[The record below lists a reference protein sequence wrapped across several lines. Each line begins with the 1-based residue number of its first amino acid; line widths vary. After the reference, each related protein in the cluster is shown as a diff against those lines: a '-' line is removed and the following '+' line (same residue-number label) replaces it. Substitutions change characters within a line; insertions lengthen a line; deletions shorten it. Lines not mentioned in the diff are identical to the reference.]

1 VAVIRPDVTDD
12 LWYAEFPSMTGP
24 RRTRSSDK
32 TTQPAKPRQDV
43 FMPMSGPG
51 VSSRPVG
58 VSELVRRL
66 GEAES
71 RLQDT
76 ERDRAADAEL
86 IGNLL
91 GEVAE
96 RDRRLKALQTRA
108 VDDEARIRELE
119 DSVARLSVD
128 NGAGDRARD
137 LELALR
143 RTEAVF
149 GELLDRLATAHG
161 ADGDV
166 SELHD
171 LLAVTLGALDL
182 TRTFAAEDARKL
194 EDTRAAMGNA
204 GQREVE
210 RALSVTI
217 DKTEDVLAKSG
228 PVDRSL
234 ARVVDRL
241 REIER
246 REREL
251 GDLRAAL
258 LDEAGALL
266 ADVQQL
272 RDSLGALATTG
283 AGAAR
288 RRPPSKLPT
297 RRR

>member
-1 VAVIRPDVTDD
+1 M
-12 LWYAEFPSMTGP
+12 SGP

-71 RLQDT
+71 RLQES

-91 GEVAE
+91 AEVAE
-96 RDRRLKALQTRA
+96 RDRRLKTMQTRA

-128 NGAGDRARD
+128 SGAGDRARD
-137 LELALR
+137 LEQALR

-149 GELLDRLATAHG
+149 GELLHRLAGAHG
-161 ADGDV
+161 AEGDV
-166 SELHD
+166 SKLHD

-182 TRTFAAEDARKL
+182 ARTFAAEDVRKL
-194 EDTRAAMGNA
+194 EETRAAMGNV

-210 RALSVTI
+210 RGLAVTI
-217 DKTEDVLAKSG
+217 ERTEDVLTKSG

-246 REREL
+246 REREV
-251 GDLRAAL
+251 GDLRTAL
-258 LDEAGALL
+258 LEEAGELL

-272 RDSLGALATTG
+272 RDSVGVLATTG
-283 AGAAR
+283 EGAPPPR